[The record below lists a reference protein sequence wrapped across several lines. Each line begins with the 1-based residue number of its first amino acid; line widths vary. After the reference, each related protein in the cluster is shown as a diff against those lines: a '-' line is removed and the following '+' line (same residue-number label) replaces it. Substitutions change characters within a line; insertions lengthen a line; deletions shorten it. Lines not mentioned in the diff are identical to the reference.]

1 VATGNSVV
9 WKPSEKTPLSSRL
22 VVERV
27 FGHLPPGVVN
37 IVLGDGTHAG
47 EALVRNRG
55 VDAVAFIGSVR
66 VGRRIGE
73 ICGHDLK
80 KAILELGGKDPLII
94 DETVDVGKAAKL
106 AASAAYANAG
116 QICTSI
122 ERIYV
127 QQSIYTDFCEAL
139 VSESKAIRIGEGHEP
154 EVQMG
159 PLVDAMQLEKVSGQ
173 VIDACRLGARVLCGG
188 ARLNRL
194 GYFYPPTVMTDVPDE
209 SLLIR
214 DETFGPIAPVFKFGN
229 FEQAIELANE
239 SEFGLAAMVFTESS
253 AHAIAALQGLK
264 VGTVKINTM
273 RGRAPGS
280 AAEPV
285 KSSGIGHGSGMDILQ
300 ELTRQKAVHWRG
312 SID

>member
-1 VATGNSVV
+1 
-9 WKPSEKTPLSSRL
+9 
-22 VVERV
+22 
-27 FGHLPPGVVN
+27 
-37 IVLGDGTHAG
+37 
-47 EALVRNRG
+47 
-55 VDAVAFIGSVR
+55 
-66 VGRRIGE
+66 
-73 ICGHDLK
+73 
-80 KAILELGGKDPLII
+80 
-94 DETVDVGKAAKL
+94 
-106 AASAAYANAG
+106 
-116 QICTSI
+116 
-122 ERIYV
+122 
-127 QQSIYTDFCEAL
+127 
-139 VSESKAIRIGEGHEP
+139 
-154 EVQMG
+154 MG

-188 ARLNRL
+188 ARLNRP
-194 GYFYPPTVMTDVPDE
+194 GYFYPPTVITDVPDE

-214 DETFGPIAPVFKFGN
+214 EETFGPIAPVFKFGN